1 MDGVVLGV
9 WGVHLSNPF
18 GGQHLGRGQLPPSSP
33 PRLGPRPSAARRQ
46 QAMTQPRMARK
57 ERENNRGEGRE
68 GPVKPAAGE
77 GG

>member
-1 MDGVVLGV
+1 MSHHPLQGAALGQ
-9 WGVHLSNPF
+9 GAASPFLSA
-18 GGQHLGRGQLPPSSP
+18 

-68 GPVKPAAGE
+68 GPDEPAAGE
-77 GG
+77 GGEWG

>member
-1 MDGVVLGV
+1 MDVAVLGV
-9 WGVHLSNPF
+9 WGVHRSNPS
-18 GGQHLGRGQLPPSSP
+18 GRQHLGRGGFPLSLPP
-33 PRLGPRPSAARRQ
+33 RFGPRPSAARRQ